1 MKGHHSWTCPTGRME
16 DNPLLPPLPS
26 AFPPQLLFST
36 SFASSRQA
44 LTHSLALGHLLL
56 IGDQS
61 QAHTYGAGR
70 EGSAALSPALH
81 AACPTSACQC
91 RLTAAIRMGE
101 ESLLS
106 LLLPDPR
113 VMKVGFLKAAR

>member
-1 MKGHHSWTCPTGRME
+1 ME

-36 SFASSRQA
+36 SFASSQQA
-44 LTHSLALGHLLL
+44 LTHSLALGHLL

-81 AACPTSACQC
+81 APCPTCACQC

>member
-1 MKGHHSWTCPTGRME
+1 MREGPSQLDLPRRE
-16 DNPLLPPLPS
+16 DGGKEIPFLPPPPS
-26 AFPPQLLFST
+26 AFPPQLLFSS
-36 SFASSRQA
+36 SFAFSRQA

-61 QAHTYGAGR
+61 QADAYGAGR
-70 EGSAALSPALH
+70 EGSAALSPAPH
-81 AACPTSACQC
+81 AACPTCACQC
-91 RLTAAIRMGE
+91 RLTAAIRTGE

-113 VMKVGFLKAAR
+113 VMKVGF

>member
-1 MKGHHSWTCPTGRME
+1 MQEGLLQLDLPHRE
-16 DNPLLPPLPS
+16 DGGKESPLLPHPPS

-56 IGDQS
+56 IGNQS
-61 QAHTYGAGR
+61 QAHTYSTGR

-81 AACPTSACQC
+81 ADCLTCACQC
-91 RLTAAIRMGE
+91 RLTAAIRARE

-106 LLLPDPR
+106 LFLPDPR
-113 VMKVGFLKAAR
+113 VMKVGF